1 MAKSVELPSGGDGW
15 LLTDQEYKSL
25 VEDSDFLANLRDA
38 GVDNW
43 DGYHYGYAG
52 YDEDGE

>member
-15 LLTDQEYKSL
+15 LLTDKEYKSL
-25 VEDSDFLANLRDA
+25 VEDSEFLANLHAA

-43 DGYHYGYAG
+43 EGYHYGSSG
-52 YDEDGE
+52 YDEDDE